1 MILRQGSG
9 GVKFNPF
16 AHGTSLQVDTMGGM
30 NRAVE
35 GDVSDGGIM
44 NLTSDPISYLLQYLS
59 RESFLSLPNTAHKVD
74 PPASRESALSTS
86 PSELV
91 NPEVPKVSKIDL
103 IV

>member
-1 MILRQGSG
+1 
-9 GVKFNPF
+9 
-16 AHGTSLQVDTMGGM
+16 
-30 NRAVE
+30 
-35 GDVSDGGIM
+35 M
-44 NLTSDPISYLLQYLS
+44 NLNTNPISFLVQYLF

-74 PPASRESALSTS
+74 PPASREFAPSTS